1 MTVKTEDLPLEAIAK
16 FCRHREIAELYQVP
30 TEVKP
35 WTGPFED
42 TEVFFLMKFR
52 ECTPPQGVH
61 FLMGRYLSKLTGR
74 KVVCG
79 WMSAMMEN
87 WENDY
92 IRDEV
97 MATMEPVYV
106 EPTTTAAYD

>member
-1 MTVKTEDLPLEAIAK
+1 MTVKTEELPLEAIAK
-16 FCRHREIAELYQVP
+16 FCRHWEIAELYQVP
-30 TEVKP
+30 TEIKP
-35 WTGPFED
+35 WTGPFVG

-52 ECTPPQGVH
+52 EGAKPKGQH
-61 FLMGRYLSKLTGR
+61 FSLGRYLSKITGR

-97 MATMEPVYV
+97 LATMEPVYV
-106 EPTTTAAYD
+106 EPTAVSTDD